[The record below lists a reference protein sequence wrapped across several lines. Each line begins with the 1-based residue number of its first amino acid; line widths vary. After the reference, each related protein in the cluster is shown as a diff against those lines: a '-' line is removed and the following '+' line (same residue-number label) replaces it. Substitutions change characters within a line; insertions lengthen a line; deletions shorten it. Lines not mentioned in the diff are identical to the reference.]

1 MYKKIMVPV
10 DLEQQDKLQ
19 GALSVAGQMAEMCGA
34 EIVYASVH
42 GPGRTPHA
50 RTEAEHETVLKDFAK
65 AQPAA
70 QICKT
75 SALPLYSHD
84 PAVEIA
90 TSMVDA
96 AAHHDVDLIVM
107 NSHIPG
113 WAEHVFHSNAG
124 YVACHAPISV
134 FVVR

>member
-10 DLEQQDKLQ
+10 DLEQQAKLQ

-34 EIVYASVH
+34 EIIYASVH
-42 GPGRTPHA
+42 GAGPTPQG
-50 RTEAEHETVLKDFAK
+50 RTEAEHEAVLKEFAE
-65 AQPAA
+65 AQPVARICAA
-70 QICKT
+70 
-75 SALPLYSHD
+75 SAMPLYSHD
-84 PAVEIA
+84 PAVDIA
-90 TSMVDA
+90 STLVDA
-96 AAHHDVDLIVM
+96 ATENGVDLIVM